1 MRNIVSFLFALLL
14 LSCSTSKGIW
24 GKLEPKYVDI
34 RNYNKYKDY
43 LLKRNGNFIACYPNY
58 SLEER
63 FAQICSFTESEV
75 QIFIFV
81 DGKIITRT
89 EPFDVDN
96 KFEGATEEER
106 KAATDYFF
114 DFIFSGFYALDFGYV
129 LDFDITIDETNYKLE
144 HSLLIDDSFLT
155 AELENRFAKFIQE
168 MIVKYQRPQIKA
180 GVKSL
185 RAFSY
190 SYHEQGYGK

>member
-1 MRNIVSFLFALLL
+1 MRKMVSLIVSFLFLFA
-14 LSCSTSKGIW
+14 CSSSNGVW
-24 GKLEPKYVDI
+24 EKLKPKYVDKC
-34 RNYNKYKDY
+34 NYDKYKEY

-75 QIFIFV
+75 QIFVFV
-81 DGKIITRT
+81 DGQIITRT
-89 EPFDVDN
+89 EPFDVDD

-106 KAATDYFF
+106 KAASDYFF
-114 DFIFSGFYALDFGYV
+114 DFIFSGFYVLDFGYI
-129 LDFDITIDETNYKLE
+129 LDFDITIDETQYKLD

-185 RAFSY
+185 RAFS
-190 SYHEQGYGK
+190 